1 MTTTASSAAHGRL
14 LADFDAGKKAALARA
29 VSVVEN
35 HRPGFDR
42 LLATFHTRLGRARRI
57 GLTGPPG
64 AGKSTITTSLVAA
77 YRAEG
82 RSVGVIAV
90 DPTSPFTGG
99 ALLGDR
105 IRMEA
110 VALDP
115 GVFIRSMAT
124 RGSLGG
130 LAAATREVADVL
142 DAFGIERIL
151 IETVGVGQ
159 SELDIART
167 ADSSIV
173 VLVPESGD
181 SIQTLKAGL
190 MEIADIFVVNKADR
204 PGADRLRHELELMLG
219 LRGGNTLKNVPAH
232 HGVDLGRALTRDE
245 KRAMN
250 PARAAREAA
259 ADDSTGWTPPVLR
272 TVASQGEGIA
282 ELAAAVERH
291 FNYLERSGAL
301 RTRRRA
307 RLRARVVEVV
317 ESEVRRRLWTD
328 ETTNRWVD
336 ERLAD
341 LESGA
346 TNPFAVAN
354 ELLSRSA
361 HLLTRTGSQGAP

>member
-1 MTTTASSAAHGRL
+1 VTAGARTTSHESL
-14 LADFDAGKKAALARA
+14 LADFDSGKKAALARA
-29 VSVVEN
+29 VSIVEN
-35 HRPGFDR
+35 HRSGFER
-42 LLATFHTRLGRARRI
+42 LLATFHNRLGRARRI
-57 GLTGPPG
+57 GITGPPG
-64 AGKSTITTSLVAA
+64 AGKSTITTQVVAA
-77 YRAEG
+77 YRAAG
-82 RSVGVIAV
+82 QTVGVIAV

-105 IRMEA
+105 IRMES

-142 DAFGIERIL
+142 DAFGIEQIL

-167 ADSSIV
+167 ADSSMV

-232 HGVDLGRALTRDE
+232 HGVDLGRAMTREE
-245 KRAMN
+245 KLAMN
-250 PARAAREAA
+250 PARAARESAA
-259 ADDSTGWTPPVLR
+259 SDSSTWTPPVLR
-272 TVASQGEGIA
+272 TVAAQGEGITD
-282 ELAAAVERH
+282 LVAAVDRH
-291 FNYLERSGAL
+291 FHYLERSGAL

-307 RLRARVVEVV
+307 RMRARVVEVV
-317 ESEVRRRLWTD
+317 ESQVRRRLWGD
-328 ETTNRWVD
+328 DATNRWLD
-336 ERLAD
+336 DRMPD
-341 LESGA
+341 LESGK
-346 TNPFAVAN
+346 TNPFAVAD
-354 ELLSRSA
+354 ELLARSARLLSRETEA
-361 HLLTRTGSQGAP
+361 R